1 MNEYHIKNTEKYMH
15 KNSFV
20 ILYLLLWYKSTKS
33 AHTNYGVN
41 GQDNNTRRGSGDYKG
56 TQIFQGGD
64 NVLFV
69 GLDAD
74 SVGEF
79 TLW

>member
-1 MNEYHIKNTEKYMH
+1 M
-15 KNSFV
+15 
-20 ILYLLLWYKSTKS
+20 YKSTKS
-33 AHTNYGVN
+33 VHTNYVTHS
-41 GQDNNTRRGSGDYKG
+41 QDNSTSGGSGDYTG
-56 TQIFQGGD
+56 TQGFQGGD

-79 TLW
+79 TL

>member
-1 MNEYHIKNTEKYMH
+1 MLKQYIKNTEKYMH
-15 KNSFV
+15 KTFHLYSYIFFCDIKVQNQL
-20 ILYLLLWYKSTKS
+20 ILTMVLMVRIIIHVGEAEITREHKSL
-33 AHTNYGVN
+33 
-41 GQDNNTRRGSGDYKG
+41 
-56 TQIFQGGD
+56 QGGD

-79 TLW
+79 TL